1 MASFSFGSG
10 RNVASKRVRKISL
23 KLRHMADMPP
33 ACCNARKER
42 CRRVQWPARVGQR
55 KLPPGFYR
63 APAGS
68 GGGPPVQPYFSD
80 ARTSKRPPG
89 RIIGSPPCCLPAVH
103 YWYVYGLIPSHPIP
117 LHIPTDEPAPRL
129 YGKRRSELKN
139 RRSTPACPVAFLL
152 SADSHAMHLLPFL
165 EELTA

>member
-23 KLRHMADMPP
+23 KLRHVADMPP

-42 CRRVQWPARVGQR
+42 CRRVQWPARVGHRKCRRVSIGHQR
-55 KLPPGFYR
+55 DRVADVRLNRTFPSPE
-63 APAGS
+63 
-68 GGGPPVQPYFSD
+68 
-80 ARTSKRPPG
+80 TSKRTPG
-89 RIIGSPPCCLPAVH
+89 RITGSPPCCLPAVH